1 MQITSSQL
9 YDTYRLTSQ
18 LIADYPVM
26 QKDFEAVMTQ
36 FEDKQQTPGICVMVY
51 GIYNAGKSTLINA
64 LLGEEVAPT
73 GDIPLTSTVG
83 AYCWNNHTILDTPG
97 VDAPLE
103 HEEVTKAQMMTAD
116 AIIFVVNP
124 SGAAEEEKTLKK
136 LIDLLEE
143 KKKLFLVFNEKNPL
157 GQEDFIR
164 LKDQTRSRLQVL
176 AADRGMSDV
185 LQDIPIMRVNA
196 ARALKGKLSAQQ
208 GLVNNSG
215 YPELE
220 TALNDF
226 IGSINQNDI
235 NQRLANTL
243 QTFLSDFLAQLSNSS
258 SSDMVR
264 KYDELLKRLVKDQHH
279 CRREV
284 SDQISRSSKQ
294 VYERSK
300 SAIRQDPSQCQPI
313 IEQIYQE
320 ASSQVVLTLED
331 ELNYLVSSFRD
342 EIEILEAVLDREQL
356 HLNSKAD
363 IPSFTEQ
370 NDASTAPHDSVFS
383 RIDGDMIG
391 QGFKSLSGAAK
402 PEHIISAL
410 KLTKE
415 WFPSLMKGIGPK
427 TMEKIGAKVV
437 SKYIP
442 YVGTGITVL
451 MSMWDLYQ
459 GDPANKQM
467 QDQYEKMQR
476 ERERFDR
483 EVEDIAHNLG
493 NQFDMEMHTI
503 VRAELDPRFTQMSEK
518 LETSLTAA
526 SGQDNA
532 IRATTLAAQDLLTR
546 LQVA

>member
-9 YDTYRLTSQ
+9 YDTYKLTSQ

-26 QKDFEAVMTQ
+26 QKDFEDVMTQ
-36 FEDKQQTPGICVMVY
+36 FEDKLATPGICVMVY

-64 LLGEEVAPT
+64 LLGEEAAPT
-73 GDIPLTSTVG
+73 GDIPLTCSVG
-83 AYCWNNHTILDTPG
+83 AYRWNNHTILDTPG

-176 AADRGMSDV
+176 AADRGMSSI

-196 ARALKGKLSAQQ
+196 ARALKGKLSGQQ

-226 IGSINQNDI
+226 IGSIDQNDV

-264 KYDELLKRLVKDQHH
+264 KYDELLKRLVKDQNN
-279 CRREV
+279 CRHKV
-284 SDQISRSSKQ
+284 SNQIGRSSKQ

-300 SAIRQDPSQCQPI
+300 SAIRKDPSQCQPI

-331 ELNYLVSSFRD
+331 ELNYLVSSFRN
-342 EIEILEAVLDREQL
+342 EIEILESALDREQL
-356 HLNSKAD
+356 RLNSKGD
-363 IPSFTEQ
+363 IPTFTEPH
-370 NDASTAPHDSVFS
+370 DASAAPRDSVFS

-391 QGFKSLSGAAK
+391 QGFKTLSGAAK

-437 SKYIP
+437 GKYIP

-467 QDQYEKMQR
+467 QDQYEQMQR
-476 ERERFDR
+476 ERERFER
-483 EVEDIAHNLG
+483 EVEDIAQNLG
-493 NQFDMEMHTI
+493 NQFDMEMRTI

-526 SGQDNA
+526 SGQDQA
-532 IRATTLAAQDLLTR
+532 IRVTTLAAQELLTR

>member
-1 MQITSSQL
+1 MQITSNQL
-9 YDTYRLTSQ
+9 YDTYKLTSQ

-26 QKDFEAVMTQ
+26 KKDFEAVITQ
-36 FEDKQQTPGICVMVY
+36 FEDKLQMPGICVMVY

-64 LLGEEVAPT
+64 LLGEAAAPT
-73 GDIPLTSTVG
+73 GDIPLTSTVE
-83 AYCWNNHTILDTPG
+83 AYRWNNHTILDTPG

-103 HEEVTKAQMMTAD
+103 HEEVTKAQMMKAD

-124 SGAAEEEKTLKK
+124 SGAAEEDKTLKK
-136 LIDLLEE
+136 LIDLLGER
-143 KKKLFLVFNEKNPL
+143 KKLFLVFNEKNPL

-164 LKDQTRSRLQVL
+164 LKDQTRSRLQTL
-176 AADRGMSDV
+176 AGERGMSGV

-196 ARALKGKLSAQQ
+196 ARALKGKLSGQR
-208 GLVNNSG
+208 GLVDNSG

-226 IGSINQNDI
+226 INSIDQNDV
-235 NQRLANTL
+235 NHRLANTL
-243 QTFLSDFLAQLSNSS
+243 QTFLSNFLTQLSHSS

-264 KYDELLKRLVKDQHH
+264 KYDELLKRLVKDQNH

-284 SDQISRSSKQ
+284 SSQISRSSKQ

-300 SAIRQDPSQCQPI
+300 GAIRQDPSQCQPL

-331 ELNYLVSSFRD
+331 ELNYLVASFRD
-342 EIEILEAVLDREQL
+342 EIEILEATLDSEQL
-356 HLNSKAD
+356 RLHSSAD
-363 IPSFTEQ
+363 IPTLTEHH
-370 NDASTAPHDSVFS
+370 DEPEMPRDSVFS

-410 KLTKE
+410 RLTKE

-427 TMEKIGAKVV
+427 TMEKIGAKVIG
-437 SKYIP
+437 KYIP
-442 YVGTGITVL
+442 FIGTGITVMTSL
-451 MSMWDLYQ
+451 WDIYK

-467 QDQYEKMQR
+467 QEQYEQIQR
-476 ERERFDR
+476 ERERFER
-483 EVEDIAHNLG
+483 EVEDFAQNLG
-493 NQFDMEMHTI
+493 TQFDMEMRTI
-503 VRAELDPRFTQMSEK
+503 VRSELDPRFSQMSEK
-518 LETSLTAA
+518 LEVSLSTVT
-526 SGQDNA
+526 GQDQA
-532 IRATTLAAQDLLTR
+532 IRATTLVAQELLTR
-546 LQVA
+546 LQAA